1 MKHMRSNGLTLEQV
15 TTTTVIG
22 KILLGLYQ
30 HDRPLTKKYILR
42 RILGK
47 TLNLRT
53 SRGYFSNYFAE
64 AREQGLLKYDRVT
77 QTWRLTCLGERLAV
91 NLNEWN

>member
-30 HDRPLTKKYILR
+30 HDRPLTKKY
-42 RILGK
+42 
-47 TLNLRT
+47 NLRT